1 MTHFSKSCLH
11 GKTQNQNESFNG
23 MIWQRIPKDVRVNA
37 ATFEMG
43 VYDALSHF
51 NLGNIATVNIYN
63 HLGFNSG
70 YYTLFA
76 LDCNNKKR
84 REQFC

>member
-1 MTHFSKSCLH
+1 
-11 GKTQNQNESFNG
+11 
-23 MIWQRIPKDVRVNA
+23 MIWQRIPKDIRVNA

-43 VYDALSHF
+43 VYDALPRF

-63 HLGFNSG
+63 HIGFNSG

-76 LDCNNKKR
+76 LDSNNKKR
-84 REQFC
+84 ADNSVRKSTRSL